1 MHTCNIKQQYS
12 RYGPRHIPRQA
23 HSDLQVFSSLLL
35 FSSCRTLLFSAQ
47 GQEDKKMEGK
57 LGCFGKFFLT
67 AKPYIAMIC
76 LQFGYA
82 GMNIL
87 TKVSLNRGMS
97 HYVLV
102 VYRHAFAT
110 AVIAPFA
117 IIFERK
123 QRPKITFSIFM
134 QIFVL
139 GLLGP
144 VIDQNFYYA
153 GLKFTSPTFSCAMS
167 NMLPAMTFVMAVLCR
182 MEILDMKKVR
192 CQAKVIG
199 TVVTVAGAMLMT
211 LYKGN
216 VVELVWT
223 KHVHPHYAETTTA
236 TSDSSDK
243 DWVFGS
249 ILLIIATFA
258 WASFFILQNVT
269 MRKYTAP
276 FSLTCLVCF
285 IGTLQSIAVTFVME
299 HKPNV
304 WNIGWDLN
312 LLAAAYAGIVS
323 SSIAYY
329 VQGLVM
335 EKRGPVFVTA
345 FSPLMMIIV
354 AIMGSFILAEK
365 IYMGGVMGAILIV
378 MGLYSVL
385 WGKYKEFKEKELSE
399 EIPDPVK
406 TISRTNNNNNNMI
419 VIEGVE
425 ANDIEMQ
432 KNETFKSAVPA
443 IAINSAMPTP
453 PMIAVQAPK
462 L

>member
-1 MHTCNIKQQYS
+1 
-12 RYGPRHIPRQA
+12 
-23 HSDLQVFSSLLL
+23 
-35 FSSCRTLLFSAQ
+35 
-47 GQEDKKMEGK
+47 MEGK
-57 LGCFGKFFLT
+57 LGCFARFFLSS
-67 AKPYIAMIC
+67 KPYIAMIC

-82 GMNIL
+82 GMNII
-87 TKVSLNRGMS
+87 TKVSLDGGMS

-110 AVIAPFA
+110 AAIAPFA
-117 IIFERK
+117 IILERNI
-123 QRPKITFSIFM
+123 RPKITFSIFM
-134 QIFVL
+134 QMFVL

-182 MEILDMKKVR
+182 MEKLNLRTVR
-192 CQAKVIG
+192 SQAKVVG
-199 TVVTVAGAMLMT
+199 TIFTVAGAMLMT

-216 VVELVWT
+216 VVELFWT
-223 KHVHPHYAETTTA
+223 KHVHPHYAETTSA

-243 DWVFGS
+243 EWVTGS

-258 WASFFILQNVT
+258 WASFFIVQNVT
-269 MRKYTAP
+269 MRRYTAP
-276 FSLTCLVCF
+276 LSLTCLVCF
-285 IGTLQSIAVTFVME
+285 IGTLQSIVVTFVME
-299 HKPNV
+299 HKPDV
-304 WNIGWDLN
+304 WTIGWDMN

-365 IYMGGVMGAILIV
+365 IYMGGVMGSILIV
-378 MGLYSVL
+378 IGLYSVL
-385 WGKYKEFKEKELSE
+385 WGKYKEYKEKELAE
-399 EIPDPVK
+399 QILDPVK
-406 TISRTNNNNNNMI
+406 TNSGNNNNNNQMMI
-419 VIEGVE
+419 DFVE
-425 ANDIEMQ
+425 ANDLEMQ
-432 KNETFKSAVPA
+432 KDVMYKTSVPT
-443 IAINSAMPTP
+443 IAISAPIPTP
-453 PMIAVQAPK
+453 PMIAVEAPRV
-462 L
+462 